1 LRFLSSA
8 CLHHLMPWDF
18 WLIFL
23 FLSVILP
30 WRGRTRMRHLMTL
43 ANVSARDRIWL
54 YVSTVLFQWV
64 LTIVIGWRAV
74 ARGFSLKELGITGMR
89 TPAILLLAVVGALLI
104 GVAHGMNLRRMARS
118 SHPAVE
124 RLRALGVRLFPRS
137 APELVFY
144 IVLALTAALCE
155 EFIFRGFVIAALF
168 RAGLSGLTVVLLSSL
183 MFGVAHLYQGKAGSV
198 GTGILGTLFAV
209 TRIAYH
215 SLLPAVVWHAV
226 LDIVAGIA
234 GARFFEANSAP
245 SASEGDGT
253 QL

>member
-1 LRFLSSA
+1 
-8 CLHHLMPWDF
+8 MPWDF

-30 WRGRTRMRHLMTL
+30 WRGRARMRHLMTL
-43 ANVSARDRIWL
+43 TNVSARDRIWL

-74 ARGFSLKELGITGMR
+74 ARGFSLNELGVTGVR
-89 TPAILLLAVVGALLI
+89 TPAILLLAVAGALLI
-104 GVAHGMNLRRMARS
+104 GAAHWMNLRRMARS
-118 SHPAVE
+118 NHPAVE

-183 MFGVAHLYQGKAGSV
+183 MFGVAHLYQGRGGSV
-198 GTGILGTLFAV
+198 GTGILGALFAV
-209 TRIAYH
+209 ARIAYDN
-215 SLLPAVVWHAV
+215 LFPVVVWHAV

-234 GARFFEANSAP
+234 GARFFGANSAP
-245 SASEGDGT
+245 SASGSDGT
-253 QL
+253 QSRAKFYDKLS